1 MRGPAR
7 TPLARANGA
16 SAELPALAVYSAS
29 VGPWRNAPWGLWL
42 SGLAYAV
49 LILPTLA
56 RQGIGWDE
64 QTDLL
69 VARSYLAPDGLWIGS
84 HLDPINVRLPMYL
97 PGLLFQWTGPDLLVA
112 RLLSCAA
119 GLGTLVAT
127 WLWCRREFGRRCASL
142 ACLVLATSPYFL
154 GYARYAFTEG
164 DVYVACAVAWLAVAV
179 SRFDRLPSRGRA
191 AGIGVAL
198 GLAASSKISAL
209 ALGPALAIWLVWRGP
224 EAGLA
229 TRLRHSLLPL
239 ATIAA
244 VATATFFAVPPVHA
258 TNPIVRD
265 ALFAELVSG
274 GRGLDP
280 LLVAESVAFHVL
292 VLTFR
297 PSPGVGALLWGA
309 AIAAVWQARRRPAL
323 RFPVLAGACYGAFMC
338 TLPWAQGHYM
348 MPVFP
353 LLVVLAA
360 DAAGRLFDRH
370 RLWTAGAGAVLAAL
384 LVVDLVR
391 VYPDFNLNG
400 YQWVGERTLAGR
412 ATLGSRAIAEVRS
425 DGIEQAL
432 RWASTR
438 ATRSDRVVMFVR
450 APLIVESVLPRPHFA
465 LQDGLRDPTLL
476 KRADYVITSIGTQL
490 DNGWGRATPAG
501 PIRRYPYNRPLLVR
515 HFTRVFSVERAFG
528 LEVAAVWRRNRPRP
542 LPSLEPDE

>member
-1 MRGPAR
+1 MAR
-7 TPLARANGA
+7 
-16 SAELPALAVYSAS
+16 
-29 VGPWRNAPWGLWL
+29 VGPWKNAPWGLWL
-42 SGLAYAV
+42 SGLVYAA
-49 LILPTLA
+49 LILPTVG

-69 VARSYLAPDGLWIGS
+69 VAQSYLAPGGLWIGS

-97 PGLLFQWTGPDLLVA
+97 PGLLFHWTGPQLLVA

-119 GLGTLVAT
+119 GFATLMAI
-127 WLWCRREFGRRCASL
+127 WIWCRREFGRRCASL

-154 GYARYAFTEG
+154 GYARNAFTEG

-179 SRFDRLPSRGRA
+179 SAFDGLPSLGRA
-191 AGIGVAL
+191 VGIGVAL

-229 TRLRHSLLPL
+229 PRLGRALLPL
-239 ATIAA
+239 ATILAVAA
-244 VATATFFAVPPVHA
+244 VTFFAVPPVHT
-258 TNPIVRD
+258 TNPIITD

-280 LLVAESVAFHVL
+280 FLVAESAALHFL
-292 VLTFR
+292 VLLFR
-297 PSPGVGALLWGA
+297 PSPGVGAVLWVS
-309 AIAAVWQARRRPAL
+309 AIAAVWQARRRPPL
-323 RFPVLAGACYGAFMC
+323 RSPVLAAACYGAFMC

-353 LLVVLAA
+353 LLVGLAA
-360 DAAGRLFDRH
+360 DAGCRLFDRH
-370 RLWTAGAGAVLAAL
+370 RLWTAGAGALVAAL
-384 LVVDLVR
+384 LVVDHVR
-391 VYPDFNLNG
+391 AYPDFNLNG

-412 ATLGSRAIAEVRS
+412 STLGGRAVAEVRS

-432 RWASTR
+432 RWVSSR
-438 ATRSDRVVMFVR
+438 ATASDRVVMFVR
-450 APLIVESVLPRPHFA
+450 APLIVESVLPRPRFG

-490 DNGWGRATPAG
+490 DQGWGRATPAG
-501 PIRRYPYNRPLLVR
+501 PIRRYPYNRRLLVR

-542 LPSLEPDE
+542 LPTLEPGE